1 MDFITIGIG
10 LLPVAYG
17 LYVFVLRM
25 QGKNEK
31 LKKLEPMKKFW
42 GERLGPLIHIVAY
55 VVAPL
60 IIGVAIIIA
69 GVNGI
74 SIMQFF
80 SS

>member
-17 LYVFVLRM
+17 IYILVLRL

-42 GERLGPLIHIVAY
+42 GESLGLAIHFVAYIVA
-55 VVAPL
+55 PI
-60 IIGVAIIIA
+60 IIGVAIITA
-69 GVNGI
+69 GVNGT
-74 SIMQFF
+74 SILQFF
-80 SS
+80 SN

>member
-1 MDFITIGIG
+1 MDLITIGIG

-17 LYVFVLRM
+17 LYVFVLRL

-42 GERLGPLIHIVAY
+42 GDRLGPLIHIVAY
-55 VVAPL
+55 VIAP
-60 IIGVAIIIA
+60 ITIGVVIIIA
-69 GVNGI
+69 GVNGT
-74 SIMQFF
+74 SIIQFF

>member
-10 LLPVAYG
+10 LLPVLYG
-17 LYVFVLRM
+17 IYILVLRL

-55 VVAPL
+55 VIAP
-60 IIGVAIIIA
+60 ITIGVVIIIA
-69 GVNGI
+69 GVNGT
-74 SIMQFF
+74 SIIQFF
-80 SS
+80 SN